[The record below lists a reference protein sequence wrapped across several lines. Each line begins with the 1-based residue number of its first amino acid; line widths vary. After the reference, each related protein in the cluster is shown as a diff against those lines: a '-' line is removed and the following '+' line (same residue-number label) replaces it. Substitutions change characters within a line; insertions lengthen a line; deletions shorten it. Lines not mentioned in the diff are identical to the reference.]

1 MTLKDQ
7 AKKLPLSP
15 GVYQYLDAKGGIL
28 YIGRATSLRRRV
40 LQYFRP
46 DIDPRIAEMVSLAK
60 KIKHFKTDSVLEA
73 VILEANLIKK
83 HWPKYNVRDKD
94 NRSFVWLAFTTG
106 GYPKPMIVRERELSK
121 FPSGKTKVFGPFPN
135 ATLLKEALKLLRRI
149 FPYSTCKPNSGKPCF
164 DYQIRLC
171 PGTCVGEITP
181 KEYQKNIKAL
191 VMIFS
196 GQKKLLLKKLSK
208 SDPQVAAALKHINDV
223 TLISR
228 SELSGVPQ
236 ANRIEAYDISHFSG
250 KETVGAMS
258 VFVDGVADKGSYRLF
273 NIKTVGNNDL
283 LALQEMI
290 SRRLNHDEWPLP
302 EIFLIDGGKPQ
313 IDFLV
318 KLFSERRIAR
328 PIVGISKLAG
338 DKLVFPAKTSKAT
351 KELAEQLKPTLLQ
364 ARDEAHRF
372 SNMARRRK
380 TRVGKLATVKRQVV

>member
-60 KIKHFKTDSVLEA
+60 KIRHFRTDSVLEA

-83 HWPKYNVRDKD
+83 HWPKYNIRDKD

-106 GYPKPMIVRERELSK
+106 DYPKPVIIRERELSK
-121 FPSGKTKVFGPFPN
+121 FPSNKTKVFGPFPN
-135 ATLLKEALKLLRRI
+135 AALLKEALKLLRRI
-149 FPYSTCKPNSGKPCF
+149 FPYSTCKPNSGQPCF

-171 PGTCVGEITP
+171 PGTCLGEITP
-181 KEYQKNIKAL
+181 KAYQENIKAL

-196 GQKKLLLKKLSK
+196 GQKKLLLKGLSK
-208 SDPQVAAALKHINDV
+208 SNPQAVAALKHINDV

-228 SELSGVPQ
+228 SELSGLPQ
-236 ANRIEAYDISHFSG
+236 TNRIEAYDISHFSG

-258 VFVDGVADKGSYRLF
+258 VFIDGIADKASYRLF

-290 SRRLNHDEWPLP
+290 FRRLNHDEWPLP

-318 KLFSERRIAR
+318 KLFAERRIAR
-328 PIVGISKLAG
+328 PIMGISKLAG

-351 KELAEQLKPTLLQ
+351 KELAEQLKPVLLQ

-372 SNMARRRK
+372 GNMARRRK
-380 TRVGKLATVKRQVV
+380 MNFGKLATLKRRVV

>member
-15 GVYQYLDAKGGIL
+15 GVYQYIGDKNEIL

-46 DIDPRIAEMVSLAK
+46 DIDPRIGEMVSLAK

-94 NRSFVWLAFTTG
+94 NRSFVWLAFTSG
-106 GYPKPMIVRERELSK
+106 DYPKPLIVRERELSK
-121 FPSGKTKVFGPFPN
+121 FPAGKTKVFGPFPN
-135 ATLLKEALKLLRRI
+135 AALLKEALKLLRRI
-149 FPYSTCKPNSGKPCF
+149 FPYSTCKPNTGKPCF
-164 DYQIRLC
+164 DYQINLC
-171 PGTCVGEITP
+171 PGTCMGEITP
-181 KEYQKNIKAL
+181 AEYQKNIKAL
-191 VMIFS
+191 TLIFS
-196 GQKKLLLKKLSK
+196 GQKKLLLKQLAK
-208 SDPQVAAALKHINDV
+208 SNPQAVAALKHINDV
-223 TLISR
+223 SLISR
-228 SELSGVPQ
+228 SELTAGQSQ

-258 VFVDGVADKGSYRLF
+258 VFVDGAPDKASYRLF

-283 LALQEMI
+283 FALAEMVN
-290 SRRLNHDEWPLP
+290 RRLNHDEWPLP

-313 IDFLV
+313 IDFLQKV
-318 KLFSERRIAR
+318 FDERRIAR
-328 PIVGISKLAG
+328 PVIGISKLAG
-338 DKLVFPAKTSKAT
+338 DRLVFPAKTSKST
-351 KELAEQLKPTLLQ
+351 KELAEQLKPTLLY

-372 SNMARRRK
+372 SNSARRRK
-380 TRVGKLATVKRQVV
+380 MRIGNIAGKKQ

>member
-318 KLFSERRIAR
+318 KLFAERRIAR
-328 PIVGISKLAG
+328 PIMGISKLAG

-351 KELAEQLKPTLLQ
+351 KELAEQLKPVLLQ